1 MGGMEIGIV
10 IGGEETGSVVTGTSC
25 EGERGGES
33 PRTNSYESEP
43 SSSDSLQEEA
53 RKSFLLGCVFFFF
66 GGGDWAAFVDFLFLG
81 VGPFAPLTTFI
92 PFPFFDFLS
101 LVVGLSASFMD

>member
-1 MGGMEIGIV
+1 MGGMEIEIV

-33 PRTNSYESEP
+33 PRTDSSESEL
-43 SSSDSLQEEA
+43 SSSDSLEEEA
-53 RKSFLLGCVFFFF
+53 RISFLLGCVFFFF

-81 VGPFAPLTTFI
+81 VGPFAPLTTFFS
-92 PFPFFDFLS
+92 FPFSGFLP
-101 LVVGLSASFMD
+101 LVAGLSASLMD